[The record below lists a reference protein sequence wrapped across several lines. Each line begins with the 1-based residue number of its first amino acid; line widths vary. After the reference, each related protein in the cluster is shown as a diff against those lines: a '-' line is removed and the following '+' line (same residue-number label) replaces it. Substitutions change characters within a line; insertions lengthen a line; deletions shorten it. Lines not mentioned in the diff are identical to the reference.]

1 MSKFILTKT
10 NTMKTYLKFVLF
22 FVLGL
27 IALVV
32 ILALFAPRSFEARSE
47 ILINKP
53 QQEVY
58 EYIKY
63 LKNQENYGTWHQM
76 NPDMKKSYTGTDGEE
91 GFVYAWESDKIGSG
105 KQKIVKLL
113 EGEKMET
120 ELYFENFKD
129 PAKSIIQLYPK
140 SREQTLVVW
149 EVKGK
154 SPFILN
160 IMNLFVS
167 MDDDFR
173 EGLENLKRELEN

>member
-1 MSKFILTKT
+1 
-10 NTMKTYLKFVLF
+10 MKTFLKFVLF

-27 IALVV
+27 IALVL
-32 ILALFAPRSFEARSE
+32 ILAFLAPRNFEARSE

-53 QQEVY
+53 QQEIY
-58 EYIKY
+58 DYIKF
-63 LKNQENYGTWHQM
+63 LKNQENYGNWYRM
-76 NPDMKKSYTGTDGEE
+76 DPAMKKTFTGIDGEE
-91 GFVYAWESDKIGSG
+91 GFIYAWESDKIGKG
-105 KQKIVKLL
+105 KQKITKLL

-129 PAKSIIQLYPK
+129 PAQSTIQLYPK
-140 SREQTLVVW
+140 SRDQTQVIW

-160 IMNLFVS
+160 IMNWFVS